1 MKPSDTMLARTAAAA
16 SDTSAASNSTPH
28 VGRHAASAVASPE
41 TGAPA
46 QRSGGQLLVDAL
58 KVHGVD
64 HVFGVPG
71 ESYLAALDAFHSAAE
86 KIRFVICRQE
96 GGAAYMA
103 EAYGKL
109 TGRPGICFATR
120 GPGATNA
127 SLGIHTAYQDS
138 SPVILFIGQVGN
150 DFVEREAFQEIDFR
164 RMYGQMA
171 KWVAQIDRADRVP
184 EYVHRAFHTAVSGR
198 PGPVVLAL
206 PEDMLTETAAVADT
220 GRYQRVAAHPGE
232 ADLQKL
238 RAMLAQAK
246 RPFVLLG
253 GSDWTAQACADFRA
267 FAEAND
273 LPVGT
278 AFRRQ
283 DLYDNRLPNFAGDV
297 GIGINPKLAE
307 RVKACDLLIAIGAR
321 MDEMTTAGYSLIA
334 APRPKSKFVHV
345 HPGAEVLGRVY
356 EAELLIH
363 SGMPEFAQALR
374 KLAPV
379 EARPW
384 KDATRAARAEY
395 EAWLQP
401 EPAPGEL
408 HPGEVIAFLRK
419 RLPPETIVTN
429 GAGNFAG
436 WIHRYYMYP
445 GFRTELAPTSGSMGY
460 GVPSAVA
467 AKLVHPDRPV
477 ISFSG
482 DGDFLMCGQELAT
495 AAQYDLKIVFIV
507 MNNGMYG
514 TIRMHQERDYPGRVS
529 GTELKNPDFAAL
541 ARAYGLHGEIVGKT
555 ADFEPAFERAMKA
568 KTASLIELRLDP
580 EAITTRTTL
589 SAIRAAA
596 LKKKK

>member
-1 MKPSDTMLARTAAAA
+1 MKPSESTLART
-16 SDTSAASNSTPH
+16 
-28 VGRHAASAVASPE
+28 
-41 TGAPA
+41 
-46 QRSGGQLLVDAL
+46 GGQLLVDAL

-64 HVFGVPG
+64 LAFGVPG
-71 ESYLAALDAFHSAAE
+71 ESYLATLDAFHDATE
-86 KIRFVICRQE
+86 KMRFIICRQE

-103 EAYGKL
+103 DAYGKL

-138 SPVILFIGQVGN
+138 TPVILFLGQVGL
-150 DFVEREAFQEIDFR
+150 DFVEREAFQEMDYR
-164 RMYGQMA
+164 RMYGPMA

-206 PEDMLTETAAVADT
+206 PEDMQTDTATVADT
-220 GRYQRVAAHPGE
+220 GRYRRIAAHPGQG
-232 ADLQKL
+232 DLQKM
-238 RAMLAQAK
+238 RDMLALSK

-253 GSDWTAQACADFRA
+253 GSDWDAQACADFRA
-267 FAEAND
+267 FVEANN

-283 DLYDNRLPNFAGDV
+283 DLYDNRAPNFAGDV

-307 RVKACDLLIAIGAR
+307 RVKACDLLIAVGAR
-321 MDEMTTAGYSLIA
+321 MDEMTTNGYSLIE
-334 APRPKSKFVHV
+334 APRPKSKFIHV

-356 EAELLIH
+356 EAELFIH
-363 SGMPEFAQALR
+363 SGMPEFAQAAR
-374 KLAPV
+374 KLQPV
-379 EARPW
+379 DSSAW
-384 KDATRAARAEY
+384 KDWTKTARADY
-395 EAWLQP
+395 EAWLKP
-401 EPAPGEL
+401 EPVPGRV
-408 HPGEVIAFLRK
+408 HPGEIVAWLNK
-419 RLPPETIVTN
+419 RLPPEAIIAN

-436 WIHRYYMYP
+436 WIHRYYSYP

-460 GVPSAVA
+460 GVPAAVA

-477 ISFSG
+477 VAFAG
-482 DGDFLMCGQELAT
+482 DGDFMMCGQELAT

-507 MNNGMYG
+507 VNNGLFG
-514 TIRMHQERDYPGRVS
+514 TIRMHQEREYPGRVS

-541 ARAYGLHGEIVGKT
+541 ARAYGLHGETVEQT
-555 ADFEPAFERAMKA
+555 ADFESAFERCWESKG
-568 KTASLIELRLDP
+568 ASLIELRVDP
-580 EAITTRTTL
+580 DAITTRTTL

-596 LKKKK
+596 LKSRKN